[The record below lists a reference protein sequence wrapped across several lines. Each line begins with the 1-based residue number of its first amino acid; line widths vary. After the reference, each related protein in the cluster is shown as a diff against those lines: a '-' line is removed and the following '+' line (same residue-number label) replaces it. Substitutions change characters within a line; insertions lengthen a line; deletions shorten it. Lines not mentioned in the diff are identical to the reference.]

1 MILGLFMLAPSLKD
15 FGPTPLET
23 WEVRYTQPEP
33 ATEDCP
39 TAAAALLRFLRNTP
53 GCDFGARSCG
63 RRVHRT
69 LETSLPYLAWE
80 RRRRPCHSQD
90 GSRCRQAGCQH
101 TAMHTS
107 KSHRRPALLSWIGVL
122 RSSAFDA
129 WCTLSAPLA
138 PWMLCRTQPVAK
150 TQSNGA
156 GIHQAAADDLEIT
169 IIPEQIPRKQ
179 SAARICMQNPYPL
192 SCRH

>member
-53 GCDFGARSCG
+53 GCDFGARSCA

-69 LETSLPYLAWE
+69 LETSLPYLASE

-107 KSHRRPALLSWIGVL
+107 KSHRRPACGLGSGFFNL
-122 RSSAFDA
+122 RRLMPGARYPHRWLHGCFAGRSQLPRRRATGPES
-129 WCTLSAPLA
+129 TKPLQ
-138 PWMLCRTQPVAK
+138 M
-150 TQSNGA
+150 
-156 GIHQAAADDLEIT
+156 I
-169 IIPEQIPRKQ
+169 
-179 SAARICMQNPYPL
+179 
-192 SCRH
+192 